1 MYRLNAVLFQWLKL
15 GLPEG
20 SGLASRQPCLALYP
34 LIDQNPAWPKMRVH
48 PKIHWEEPGMV
59 TLSLPKLIPATDLSA
74 PPKTESVR
82 MQIAALSCKAGNP
95 SVVGSMHTTFA
106 DIAYN
111 GEEQEARDIA
121 LPLTLQPGELA
132 LIIPGLRYTVERA
145 GNLEV
150 VTNKD
155 WQPLDIIDAAYLPA

>member
-1 MYRLNAVLFQWLKL
+1 
-15 GLPEG
+15 
-20 SGLASRQPCLALYP
+20 
-34 LIDQNPAWPKMRVH
+34 
-48 PKIHWEEPGMV
+48 
-59 TLSLPKLIPATDLSA
+59 
-74 PPKTESVR
+74 

-106 DIAYN
+106 DIACN

-121 LPLTLQPGELA
+121 LPLTLQAGELA